1 MNININIRA
10 ESADDYKAAIKALMD
25 GAGMVG
31 FETPNLTLPAPRSGS
46 VKAQQQADAEE
57 LLRKQAAKAQQQT
70 PVEAPVPSAGEMPIE
85 AEKPAQ
91 TPTAAD
97 PNRVV
102 GDWTPGGGKQAEDV
116 PAVTIDEVQAL
127 GRKMAL
133 AGKMDRVAAV
143 LKKYDA
149 PKITALPAETWA
161 AVKAD
166 LEAANNE

>member
-10 ESADDYKAAIKALMD
+10 DSADDYKAAIKALMD
-25 GAGMVG
+25 GASMVG
-31 FETPNLTLPAPRSGS
+31 FDIPGLPIEPQPRDT
-46 VKAQQQADAEE
+46 KTQQQAEAEE
-57 LLRKQAAKAQQQT
+57 LLRKQAAKAQQQAT
-70 PVEAPVPSAGEMPIE
+70 VEAPVPSAGEMPIE
-85 AEKPAQ
+85 AEKPAEK
-91 TPTAAD
+91 PTAA
-97 PNRVV
+97 
-102 GDWTPGGGKQAEDV
+102 K
-116 PAVTIDEVQAL
+116 AVTIDEVQAL

-149 PKITALPAETWA
+149 PKITALPAEAWA

>member
-10 ESADDYKAAIKALMD
+10 DSADDYKAAIKALMD

-31 FETPNLTLPAPRSGS
+31 FDIPGLPIEPQPRDT
-46 VKAQQQADAEE
+46 KTQQQAEANE
-57 LLRKQAAKAQQQT
+57 LLHKQAAKATQQA

-85 AEKPAQ
+85 AEKPAEK
-91 TPTAAD
+91 PTAA
-97 PNRVV
+97 
-102 GDWTPGGGKQAEDV
+102 K
-116 PAVTIDEVQAL
+116 AVTIDEVQAL

>member
-10 ESADDYKAAIKALMD
+10 DSADDYKAAIKALMD

-31 FETPNLTLPAPRSGS
+31 FDIPSLPIEPQPRDT
-46 VKAQQQADAEE
+46 KTQQQAEAEE
-57 LLRKQAAKAQQQT
+57 LLRKQAAKAQQQAT
-70 PVEAPVPSAGEMPIE
+70 VEAPVPSAGEMPIE
-85 AEKPAQ
+85 AEKPAEK
-91 TPTAAD
+91 PTAA
-97 PNRVV
+97 
-102 GDWTPGGGKQAEDV
+102 K
-116 PAVTIDEVQAL
+116 AVTIDEVQAL

-161 AVKAD
+161 AVKVD

>member
-10 ESADDYKAAIKALMD
+10 DSADDYKAAIKALMD

-31 FETPNLTLPAPRSGS
+31 FDIPSLPIEPQPRDT
-46 VKAQQQADAEE
+46 KTQQQAEAEE
-57 LLRKQAAKAQQQT
+57 LLRKQAAKAQQQAT
-70 PVEAPVPSAGEMPIE
+70 VEAPVPSAGELPIE
-85 AEKPAQ
+85 AQKPAER
-91 TPTAAD
+91 PTAA
-97 PNRVV
+97 
-102 GDWTPGGGKQAEDV
+102 K
-116 PAVTIDEVQAL
+116 AVTIDEVQAL

-133 AGKMDRVAAV
+133 AGKMDRVAAI

>member
-10 ESADDYKAAIKALMD
+10 DSADDYKAAIKALMD

-31 FETPNLTLPAPRSGS
+31 FDIPSLPIEPQPRDT
-46 VKAQQQADAEE
+46 KTQQQAEAEE
-57 LLRKQAAKAQQQT
+57 LLRKQAAKAQQQAT
-70 PVEAPVPSAGEMPIE
+70 VEAPVPSAGEMPIE
-85 AEKPAQ
+85 AEKPAEKS
-91 TPTAAD
+91 TAA
-97 PNRVV
+97 
-102 GDWTPGGGKQAEDV
+102 K
-116 PAVTIDEVQAL
+116 AVTIDEVQAL

>member
-10 ESADDYKAAIKALMD
+10 DSADDYKAAIKALMD

-31 FETPNLTLPAPRSGS
+31 FDISGLPIEPQPRDT
-46 VKAQQQADAEE
+46 KTQQQAEAEE
-57 LLRKQAAKAQQQT
+57 LLRKQAAKAQQQAT
-70 PVEAPVPSAGEMPIE
+70 VEAPVPSAGEMPIE
-85 AEKPAQ
+85 AEKPAEK
-91 TPTAAD
+91 PTAA
-97 PNRVV
+97 
-102 GDWTPGGGKQAEDV
+102 K
-116 PAVTIDEVQAL
+116 AVTIDEVQAL

>member
-10 ESADDYKAAIKALMD
+10 DSADDYKAAIKALMD

-31 FETPNLTLPAPRSGS
+31 FEIPNLTLPAPRSGS

-57 LLRKQAAKAQQQT
+57 LLRKQAAKAQQQAT
-70 PVEAPVPSAGEMPIE
+70 VEAPVPCAGELPIE
-85 AEKPAQ
+85 APKPAQ
-91 TPTAAD
+91 TPTAA
-97 PNRVV
+97 
-102 GDWTPGGGKQAEDV
+102 K
-116 PAVTIDEVQAL
+116 AVTIDEVQAL

>member
-10 ESADDYKAAIKALMD
+10 DSADDYKAAIKALMD

-31 FETPNLTLPAPRSGS
+31 FDISGLPIEPQPRDT
-46 VKAQQQADAEE
+46 KTQQQAEAEE
-57 LLRKQAAKAQQQT
+57 LLRKQAAKAQQQAT
-70 PVEAPVPSAGEMPIE
+70 VEAPVPSAGELPIE
-85 AEKPAQ
+85 AQKPAEK
-91 TPTAAD
+91 PTAA
-97 PNRVV
+97 
-102 GDWTPGGGKQAEDV
+102 K
-116 PAVTIDEVQAL
+116 AVTIDEVQAL

-149 PKITALPAETWA
+149 PKITALPAEAWA

>member
-10 ESADDYKAAIKALMD
+10 DSADDYKAAIKALMD

-31 FETPNLTLPAPRSGS
+31 FEIPNLTLPAPRSGS

-57 LLRKQAAKAQQQT
+57 LLRKQAAKAQQQAT
-70 PVEAPVPSAGEMPIE
+70 VEAPVPSAGELPIE
-85 AEKPAQ
+85 APKPAQ
-91 TPTAAD
+91 TPT
-97 PNRVV
+97 

>member
-10 ESADDYKAAIKALMD
+10 DSADDYKAAIKALMD

-31 FETPNLTLPAPRSGS
+31 FDIPSLTLPAPRSGS
-46 VKAQQQADAEE
+46 VKAQQQA
-57 LLRKQAAKAQQQT
+57 T
-70 PVEAPVPSAGEMPIE
+70 VEAPVPSAGEMPIE
-85 AEKPAQ
+85 AEKPAEK
-91 TPTAAD
+91 PTAA
-97 PNRVV
+97 
-102 GDWTPGGGKQAEDV
+102 K
-116 PAVTIDEVQAL
+116 AVTIDEVQAL

>member
-10 ESADDYKAAIKALMD
+10 DSADDYKAAIKALMD

-31 FETPNLTLPAPRSGS
+31 FDIPGLPIEPQPRDT
-46 VKAQQQADAEE
+46 KTQQQAEAEE
-57 LLRKQAAKAQQQT
+57 LLRKQAAKAQQQAT
-70 PVEAPVPSAGEMPIE
+70 VEAPVPSAGEMPIE
-85 AEKPAQ
+85 AEKPAER
-91 TPTAAD
+91 PTAA
-97 PNRVV
+97 
-102 GDWTPGGGKQAEDV
+102 K
-116 PAVTIDEVQAL
+116 AVTIDEVQAL

-149 PKITALPAETWA
+149 PKITALPAEAWA

>member
-10 ESADDYKAAIKALMD
+10 DSADDYKAAIKALMD
-25 GAGMVG
+25 GAGRVG
-31 FETPNLTLPAPRSGS
+31 FDIPSLPIEPQPRDT
-46 VKAQQQADAEE
+46 KTQQQAEAEE
-57 LLRKQAAKAQQQT
+57 LLRKQAAKAQQQAT
-70 PVEAPVPSAGEMPIE
+70 VEAPVPSAGEMPIE
-85 AEKPAQ
+85 AEKPAEK
-91 TPTAAD
+91 PTAA
-97 PNRVV
+97 
-102 GDWTPGGGKQAEDV
+102 K
-116 PAVTIDEVQAL
+116 AVTIDEVQAL

>member
-10 ESADDYKAAIKALMD
+10 DSADDYKAAIEALMD

-31 FETPNLTLPAPRSGS
+31 FDIPSLPIEPQPRDT
-46 VKAQQQADAEE
+46 KTQQQAEAEE
-57 LLRKQAAKAQQQT
+57 LLRKQAAKAQQQAT
-70 PVEAPVPSAGEMPIE
+70 VEAPVPSAGEMPIE
-85 AEKPAQ
+85 AEKPAEK
-91 TPTAAD
+91 PTAA
-97 PNRVV
+97 
-102 GDWTPGGGKQAEDV
+102 K
-116 PAVTIDEVQAL
+116 AVTIDEVQAL

>member
-10 ESADDYKAAIKALMD
+10 DSADDYKAAIKALMD

-31 FETPNLTLPAPRSGS
+31 FDTPSLPIEPQPRDT
-46 VKAQQQADAEE
+46 KTQQQAEAEE
-57 LLRKQAAKAQQQT
+57 LLRKQAAKAQQQAT
-70 PVEAPVPSAGEMPIE
+70 VEAPVPSAGEMPIE
-85 AEKPAQ
+85 AEKPAEK
-91 TPTAAD
+91 PTAA
-97 PNRVV
+97 
-102 GDWTPGGGKQAEDV
+102 K
-116 PAVTIDEVQAL
+116 AVTIDEVQAL

-149 PKITALPAETWA
+149 PKITALPAEAWA

>member
-10 ESADDYKAAIKALMD
+10 DSADDYKAAIKALMD

-31 FETPNLTLPAPRSGS
+31 FEIPNLTLPAPRSGS
-46 VKAQQQADAEE
+46 VKAQQQA
-57 LLRKQAAKAQQQT
+57 T
-70 PVEAPVPSAGEMPIE
+70 VEAPVPSAGEMPIE
-85 AEKPAQ
+85 AEKPAEK
-91 TPTAAD
+91 PTAA
-97 PNRVV
+97 
-102 GDWTPGGGKQAEDV
+102 K
-116 PAVTIDEVQAL
+116 AVTIDEVQAL

-166 LEAANNE
+166 LEAANNES

>member
-31 FETPNLTLPAPRSGS
+31 FEIPGLTLPAPRSGI
-46 VKAQQQADAEE
+46 VKAQQQADAEAQM
-57 LLRKQAAKAQQQT
+57 RKTLQPKQQT
-70 PVEAPVPSAGEMPIE
+70 AVEAPVPSAEELPIE
-85 AEKPAQ
+85 APKAAQKPA
-91 TPTAAD
+91 
-97 PNRVV
+97 

-116 PAVTIDEVQAL
+116 PAVTLDELQAIA
-127 GRKMAL
+127 RKMAL
-133 AGKMDRVAAV
+133 AGRMEHVRAI

-161 AVKAD
+161 AVKAE
-166 LEAANNE
+166 LEAANG

>member
-1 MNININIRA
+1 MNINISIRA
-10 ESADDYKAAIKALMD
+10 DSADDYKAAIKALMD

-31 FETPNLTLPAPRSGS
+31 FDIPSLTLPAPRSGS
-46 VKAQQQADAEE
+46 VKAQQQAEAEE
-57 LLRKQAAKAQQQT
+57 LLRKQAAKAQQQAT
-70 PVEAPVPSAGEMPIE
+70 VEAPAPSAGELPIE
-85 AEKPAQ
+85 AQKPAER
-91 TPTAAD
+91 PT
-97 PNRVV
+97 
-102 GDWTPGGGKQAEDV
+102 GDWTPGGGKQAEDAK
-116 PAVTIDEVQAL
+116 AVTIDEVQAL

>member
-1 MNININIRA
+1 MNINISIRA
-10 ESADDYKAAIKALMD
+10 DSADDYKAAIKALMD

-31 FETPNLTLPAPRSGS
+31 FDIPSLPIEPQPRDT
-46 VKAQQQADAEE
+46 KTQQQAEAEE
-57 LLRKQAAKAQQQT
+57 LLRKQAAKAQQQAT
-70 PVEAPVPSAGEMPIE
+70 VEAPVPSAGEMPIE
-85 AEKPAQ
+85 AEKPAEK
-91 TPTAAD
+91 PTAA
-97 PNRVV
+97 
-102 GDWTPGGGKQAEDV
+102 K
-116 PAVTIDEVQAL
+116 AVTIDEVQAL

-149 PKITALPAETWA
+149 PKITALPAEAWA

>member
-1 MNININIRA
+1 M
-10 ESADDYKAAIKALMD
+10 
-25 GAGMVG
+25 
-31 FETPNLTLPAPRSGS
+31 
-46 VKAQQQADAEE
+46 
-57 LLRKQAAKAQQQT
+57 
-70 PVEAPVPSAGEMPIE
+70 PSAGEMPIE
-85 AEKPAQ
+85 AEKPAEK
-91 TPTAAD
+91 PTAA
-97 PNRVV
+97 
-102 GDWTPGGGKQAEDV
+102 K
-116 PAVTIDEVQAL
+116 AVTIDEVQAL

>member
-10 ESADDYKAAIKALMD
+10 DSADDYKAAIKALMD

-31 FETPNLTLPAPRSGS
+31 FDTPSLPIEPQPRDT
-46 VKAQQQADAEE
+46 KTQQQAEAEE
-57 LLRKQAAKAQQQT
+57 LLRKQAAKAQQQAT
-70 PVEAPVPSAGEMPIE
+70 VEAPVPSAGEMPIE
-85 AEKPAQ
+85 AEKPAEK
-91 TPTAAD
+91 PTAA
-97 PNRVV
+97 
-102 GDWTPGGGKQAEDV
+102 K
-116 PAVTIDEVQAL
+116 AVTIDEVQAL

>member
-10 ESADDYKAAIKALMD
+10 DSADDYKAAIKALMD

-31 FETPNLTLPAPRSGS
+31 FDISGLPIEPQPRDT
-46 VKAQQQADAEE
+46 KTQQQAEAEE
-57 LLRKQAAKAQQQT
+57 LLRKQAAKAQQQAT
-70 PVEAPVPSAGEMPIE
+70 VEAPVPSAGELPIE
-85 AEKPAQ
+85 AQKPAER
-91 TPTAAD
+91 PTAA
-97 PNRVV
+97 
-102 GDWTPGGGKQAEDV
+102 K
-116 PAVTIDEVQAL
+116 AVTNAEVQAL

>member
-10 ESADDYKAAIKALMD
+10 DSADDYKAAIKALMD

-31 FETPNLTLPAPRSGS
+31 FEIPNLTLPAPRSGS
-46 VKAQQQADAEE
+46 VKAQQQAPVESPVPRAEE
-57 LLRKQAAKAQQQT
+57 L
-70 PVEAPVPSAGEMPIE
+70 PIE
-85 AEKPAQ
+85 ATKAAQ

-97 PNRVV
+97 LNRVV
-102 GDWTPGGGKQAEDV
+102 EDWTPGGGKQAEDV